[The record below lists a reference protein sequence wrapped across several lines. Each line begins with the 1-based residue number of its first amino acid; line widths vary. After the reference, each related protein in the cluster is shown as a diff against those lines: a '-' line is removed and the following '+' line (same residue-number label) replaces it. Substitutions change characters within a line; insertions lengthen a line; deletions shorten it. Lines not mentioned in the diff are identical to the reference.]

1 MSDELIGAT
10 LRARRESL
18 GISLEQMAKTTN
30 IRPGL
35 LQAFE
40 ESEYEK
46 HPPKGYASGMLSSY
60 ARALGMD
67 PRQILSGYSRELEDE
82 ARHDI
87 PEGTGRFGRV
97 GSGDAARG
105 SRRSGVTRRR
115 SSSAD
120 QSPRSTGSWS
130 SDELDPASS
139 GVMGRSRGSVKV
151 VAKSS
156 RTSKG
161 HRVPT
166 ASSVREQEEI
176 SSLDAYKRSMRE
188 REEAGNTGRLSSS
201 SSFSRVGSSSPA
213 TTGRLSSLARDTGSF
228 AALDDDERDDAAS
241 STYER
246 RRRGPQRPQKR
257 TSSSAGGE
265 RGSRGRYSKAA
276 ANVSLSLP
284 ERVVGAVTSALS
296 EKRTR
301 LIIIAVVC
309 VVAALLLIA
318 SFLLST
324 AGKSDTGILSVEG
337 GAGEQT
343 ITDNG
348 TDKKTGS
355 AVATVTT
362 ANGNPV
368 SVSVDVPKG
377 KTSLISIVYDD
388 DKAYDGTAVGPWHRE
403 FQVTQSFSATFGTV
417 DAVTVQANGNAVEI
431 PTQEDGSGSLELS
444 VQASGLAG
452 KK

>member
-1 MSDELIGAT
+1 MSDELVGAA

-18 GISLEQMAKTTN
+18 GISLEQMSKTTN
-30 IRPGL
+30 IRPAL

-40 ESEYEK
+40 ESDYEK

-67 PRQILSGYSRELEDE
+67 PRQILSGYGRELADE
-82 ARHDI
+82 ERHEGLD
-87 PEGTGRFGRV
+87 GTGRFRRA
-97 GSGDAARG
+97 GSGDSRSA
-105 SRRSGVTRRR
+105 RRSGVTRRR
-115 SSSAD
+115 SSGAE

-139 GVMGRSRGSVKV
+139 GVMGRTRGSVKV

-166 ASSVREQEEI
+166 ASSVREQEEL

-188 REEAGNTGRLSSS
+188 RDEAASAGRLSAS

-228 AALDDDERDDAAS
+228 APLDDADRGDAAS

-257 TSSSAGGE
+257 TSSSASGE
-265 RGSRGRYSKAA
+265 RASRGRYSKAA

-284 ERVVGAVTSALS
+284 ERIVGAVTSALS

-324 AGKSDTGILSVEG
+324 AGRSDSGILNVEG

-368 SVSVDVPKG
+368 SVTVDVPKG
-377 KTSLISIVYDD
+377 KTSLISIIYDD

-403 FQVTQSFSATFGTV
+403 FQVTQSFSASFGTV
-417 DAVTVQANGNAVEI
+417 EAVTVEANGSPVQI
-431 PTQEDGSGSLELS
+431 STQEDGSGSLELS

>member
-1 MSDELIGAT
+1 MSDELVGAA

-18 GISLEQMAKTTN
+18 GISLEQMSQTTN
-30 IRPGL
+30 IRPAL
-35 LQAFE
+35 LEAFE
-40 ESEYEK
+40 NSDYAA

-60 ARALGMD
+60 ARALGID

-97 GSGDAARG
+97 SSGDARSG
-105 SRRSGVTRRR
+105 RRSGVTRRR
-115 SSSAD
+115 SSGAD
-120 QSPRSTGSWS
+120 QSAHSTGSWS

-166 ASSVREQEEI
+166 ASSVREQEET

-257 TSSSAGGE
+257 TSSSTGE

-324 AGKSDTGILSVEG
+324 AGRSDTGILNVEG